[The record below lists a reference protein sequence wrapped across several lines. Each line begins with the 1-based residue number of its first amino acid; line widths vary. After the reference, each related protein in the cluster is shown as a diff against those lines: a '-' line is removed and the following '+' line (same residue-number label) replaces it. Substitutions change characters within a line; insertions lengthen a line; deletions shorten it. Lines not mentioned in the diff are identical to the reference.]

1 MDKNTNGGVCMDK
14 KANNKTLNF
23 FKKEGFYVILFVC
36 LCIVAAVASITA
48 NNNKKLSS
56 NPKAIQNEQASAG
69 DVLQEQEKQY
79 EGALQVKKENLA
91 KTQALKPVPII
102 KKVTTGNSTSPVSN
116 PVNAQFQ
123 KPVANG
129 LLARAYSKDIDK
141 TVWKTDG
148 SYRTNLGID
157 IQAKLG
163 EPVVAVM
170 NGIVKEV
177 GTDVVG
183 QKGKMVIIDHQ
194 NGFVTKYS
202 NLDEKILVKKGDKVT
217 KKQQIGKVGNTS
229 LNSFKEDYGSHL
241 HFEVLQSNKNI
252 DPAKYVKYEKYK
264 PAVAKQ

>member
-36 LCIVAAVASITA
+36 LCIVATVASIAA

-56 NPKAIQNEQASAG
+56 SPPIVEKEQASAG
-69 DVLQEQEKQY
+69 DALQEQDKQY
-79 EGALQVKKENLA
+79 EGALQVKEENST
-91 KTQALKPVPII
+91 KTEVLKPVPNIQ
-102 KKVTTGNSTSPVSN
+102 KVTTGNLTAPVSGKTN
-116 PVNAQFQ
+116 SQFE

-129 LLARAYSKDIDK
+129 FLARAYSKDIDPV
-141 TVWKTDG
+141 VWKTNG

-163 EPVVAVM
+163 ESVVAAM
-170 NGIVKEV
+170 DGIVKEV
-177 GTDVVG
+177 GTDVSN
-183 QKGKMVIIDHQ
+183 QKGKMVLIDHQ

-202 NLDEKILVKKGDKVT
+202 NLDEKILVKTGDKVT
-217 KKQQIGKVGNTS
+217 KKQQIATVGNTS

-241 HFEVLQSNKNI
+241 HFEILQSGKSI
-252 DPAKYVKYEKYK
+252 DPAKYVKYQPVE
-264 PAVAKQ
+264 VKQ